1 VGKKLPLFLSEQLNV
16 LSTKTILKN
25 KNNYRILLVHPSH
38 YIQLFTVAMKII
50 HITEENNVKYCVPT
64 IIQSFE
70 GQEK

>member
-1 VGKKLPLFLSEQLNV
+1 
-16 LSTKTILKN
+16 
-25 KNNYRILLVHPSH
+25 VHPSH